1 MVMTMTDD
9 ELERMIQEARAAGP
23 MGLEEFERETEAI
36 RAYARQAWQAGLESG
51 SAGRLDMGS
60 SKGRRWAGEPD

>member
-1 MVMTMTDD
+1 MTDD

-36 RAYARQAWQAGLESG
+36 RAYARQAWQAGLASG
-51 SAGRLDMGS
+51 SAGRLDMGEV
-60 SKGRRWAGEPD
+60 KRQGRMGRALRGC